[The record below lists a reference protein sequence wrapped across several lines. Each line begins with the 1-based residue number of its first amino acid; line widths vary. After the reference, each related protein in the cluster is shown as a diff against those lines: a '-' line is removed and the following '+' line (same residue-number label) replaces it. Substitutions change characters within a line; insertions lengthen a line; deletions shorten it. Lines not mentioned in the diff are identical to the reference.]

1 MARWLSFSLMSDEDE
16 PVTEIA
22 APPVLVPE
30 TNRLWR
36 LTPALN
42 LLGKSRQ
49 IAIVPAETEDVARAI
64 ATRADPMGRD
74 WRDRL
79 SFAADS
85 IETTERHVI
94 GDVIFRFIPQQPP
107 PRPKRTKKA

>member
-1 MARWLSFSLMSDEDE
+1 MSDEDE

-36 LTPALN
+36 LTPLHE
-42 LLGKSRQ
+42 KSRQ

-64 ATRADPMGRD
+64 ATRADPMGG
-74 WRDRL
+74 
-79 SFAADS
+79 
-85 IETTERHVI
+85 IGVI
-94 GDVIFRFIPQQPP
+94 ASRSQRIASR
-107 PRPKRTKKA
+107 RPSGTSSAT

>member
-1 MARWLSFSLMSDEDE
+1 MSDEDE

-36 LTPALN
+36 LTPLHE
-42 LLGKSRQ
+42 KSRQ

-64 ATRADPMGRD
+64 ATRAVPMGRD

-94 GDVIFRFIPQQPP
+94 GDVIFRSIPQQPP
-107 PRPKRTKKA
+107 PKPKRTKKA